1 MILAGLEV
9 RQGPLAGPFL
19 KGGRHKVILLDNG
32 LFDGVVHDGG
42 EVRRGTKEL
51 PHRRVPQVS
60 TGPAQKFRHGS
71 LTAAGHAL
79 DQHIPHGHTPHI
91 LRALGGLVQFHARL
105 DQHGVSGRVPEI
117 VHSAVPGTHYHRGAM
132 LDHVVHSGGPHGV
145 HGGPAADI
153 LRRVHSGLA
162 AQGQNVTDPLA
173 LLRHGPL
180 GVLLSGGAG
189 RPGRGRGG
197 GVHGVL
203 AAHAALAAGRLT
215 AAAVVVRL
223 RVDLALERVKL
234 RLLLRRQAP
243 PGGAG
248 GVHDLLLPLDPLC
261 FVFHALTSILF
272 LLI

>member
-1 MILAGLEV
+1 
-9 RQGPLAGPFL
+9 
-19 KGGRHKVILLDNG
+19 
-32 LFDGVVHDGG
+32 
-42 EVRRGTKEL
+42 
-51 PHRRVPQVS
+51 
-60 TGPAQKFRHGS
+60 
-71 LTAAGHAL
+71 
-79 DQHIPHGHTPHI
+79 
-91 LRALGGLVQFHARL
+91 
-105 DQHGVSGRVPEI
+105 
-117 VHSAVPGTHYHRGAM
+117 M

-162 AQGQNVTDPLA
+162 AQGQNIIDPLA

-203 AAHAALAAGRLT
+203 SAHAALAAGRLT